1 MTKYDYSAEYGVILF
16 FEDSSARVFIY
27 FYISIG
33 IFIYLSIKLSPSF
46 FMSEFDQVICDKK
59 GILLNLPIA
68 R

>member
-16 FEDSSARVFIY
+16 FEDSSARFFIY
-27 FYISIG
+27 FYIYVY
-33 IFIYLSIKLSPSF
+33 IYIPEYQAKSPTF
-46 FMSEFDQVICDKK
+46 FRSESDQVICEKK